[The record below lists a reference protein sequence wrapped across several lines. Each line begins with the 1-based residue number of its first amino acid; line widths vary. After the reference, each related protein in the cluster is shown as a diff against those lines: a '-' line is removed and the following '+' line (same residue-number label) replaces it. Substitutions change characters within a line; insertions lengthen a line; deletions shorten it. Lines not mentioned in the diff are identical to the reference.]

1 MINSKRILQN
11 FKELVSLDSPS
22 LDERLV
28 CEYIKKYLK
37 NLGIDA
43 VEDNAG
49 EKIGGTTG
57 NLYAYLDGTIDGE
70 SVLFAAHMDT
80 VEPSKGKMAVV
91 HSDGTITSDGTT
103 VLGSDDLAGVVAIL
117 EALTCIV
124 ENNIP
129 HPPIEIIFSVCEE
142 KYCWG
147 MNAFDFR
154 KIKSKQA
161 YVFDLDGEIGSAANS
176 APTILSYTAKFI
188 GKSAHAGFAS
198 HLGIH
203 AVKAAALAVTEIPC
217 GAIDEGVTANVGI
230 INGGTATNIVPDLC
244 TVTGEIRSF
253 CDKTADV
260 KFDEVKTIC
269 QNAASKLGAIVEFET
284 NRCVVAFDVD
294 ENAPVCQKFASA
306 CKSLSLNCEL
316 VSTFGGSDNNV
327 LFGHSIRGLV
337 VSTGMHNCH
346 SVNEYTTTKML
357 TDAASLALELMK

>member
-80 VEPSKGKMAVV
+80 VEPSKGKTAVV

-147 MNAFDFR
+147 MNAFDFG

-176 APTILSYTAKFI
+176 APQVSTIL
-188 GKSAHAGFAS
+188 
-198 HLGIH
+198 
-203 AVKAAALAVTEIPC
+203 
-217 GAIDEGVTANVGI
+217 
-230 INGGTATNIVPDLC
+230 
-244 TVTGEIRSF
+244 
-253 CDKTADV
+253 
-260 KFDEVKTIC
+260 
-269 QNAASKLGAIVEFET
+269 
-284 NRCVVAFDVD
+284 
-294 ENAPVCQKFASA
+294 
-306 CKSLSLNCEL
+306 
-316 VSTFGGSDNNV
+316 
-327 LFGHSIRGLV
+327 
-337 VSTGMHNCH
+337 
-346 SVNEYTTTKML
+346 
-357 TDAASLALELMK
+357 

>member
-1 MINSKRILQN
+1 MIDSKRILQN

-80 VEPSKGKMAVV
+80 VEPSKGKTAVV

-147 MNAFDFR
+147 MNAFDF
-154 KIKSKQA
+154 
-161 YVFDLDGEIGSAANS
+161 
-176 APTILSYTAKFI
+176 
-188 GKSAHAGFAS
+188 GKS
-198 HLGIH
+198 
-203 AVKAAALAVTEIPC
+203 
-217 GAIDEGVTANVGI
+217 N
-230 INGGTATNIVPDLC
+230 
-244 TVTGEIRSF
+244 
-253 CDKTADV
+253 
-260 KFDEVKTIC
+260 
-269 QNAASKLGAIVEFET
+269 QNRLMF
-284 NRCVVAFDVD
+284 
-294 ENAPVCQKFASA
+294 
-306 CKSLSLNCEL
+306 
-316 VSTFGGSDNNV
+316 
-327 LFGHSIRGLV
+327 SI
-337 VSTGMHNCH
+337 
-346 SVNEYTTTKML
+346 
-357 TDAASLALELMK
+357 